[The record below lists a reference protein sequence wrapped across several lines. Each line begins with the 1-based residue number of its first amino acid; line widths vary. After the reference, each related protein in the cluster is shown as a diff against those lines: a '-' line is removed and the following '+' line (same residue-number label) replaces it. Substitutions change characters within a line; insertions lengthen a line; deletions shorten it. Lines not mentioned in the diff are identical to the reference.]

1 MMAIGEDFSRSARR
15 REEKLEVLFAVVVI
29 FSVRI

>member
-15 REEKLEVLFAVVVI
+15 EEKLEVLFVVVVI